1 MMDPNLIREVMMMR
15 EAVIEVCSGDT
26 AFTIV
31 PPEIIS
37 CNMDIVTE
45 RIEEAGFI
53 CKLKSRF
60 CHVFE
65 GDYELTLYPSGK
77 LLLRAEDIEEV
88 RRIASLHLDIWLA
101 D

>member
-1 MMDPNLIREVMMMR
+1 MMYQNLIREVMVMR

-31 PPEIIS
+31 PPETVS
-37 CNMDIVTE
+37 CNMDIVTK
-45 RIEEAGFI
+45 RIEDAGFI

-60 CHVFE
+60 CNVFE

-77 LLLRAEDIEEV
+77 LLLRAENIDEA
-88 RRIASLHLDIWLA
+88 RRIASLHLDVWLA

>member
-1 MMDPNLIREVMMMR
+1 MNPNQIHEVMTMK

-31 PPEIIS
+31 PPETIS
-37 CNMDIVTE
+37 CNMDVVTE
-45 RIEEAGFI
+45 RIEDAGFT

-88 RRIASLHLDIWLA
+88 QRIASLHLEVWLA

>member
-1 MMDPNLIREVMMMR
+1 MIPNLIREVMTMR

-31 PPEIIS
+31 PPETIS
-37 CNMDIVTE
+37 CNMDVVTE
-45 RIEEAGFI
+45 RIENAGFI

-88 RRIASLHLDIWLA
+88 QRIASLHLEVWLA

>member
-1 MMDPNLIREVMMMR
+1 MNPTLIREVMMMR

-31 PPEIIS
+31 PPEIDS
-37 CNMDIVTE
+37 CNMDLVTK

-77 LLLRAEDIEEV
+77 LLLRAEDIDEV
-88 RRIASLHLDIWLA
+88 RRIASLHLDVWLA